1 MIINAIDNWYLISAI
16 NRKSKCHPV
25 WTISR
30 HCSQHP
36 QLHWLSLAPTK
47 QGFDG
52 IKDCWWKTTVSAK
65 SLTSPTFL
73 LWHSIDKT
81 RLALHISHR
90 RKLWNTSQTLQ
101 ASLYYMYIYIFKY
114 IICKCL
120 ILFDIVWHV
129 VEAALGQIHMMIS
142 RKAVGAKRAAP
153 GFSYFS
159 QNSWLKTSV
168 FYPCLAMQAMSSY
181 FVDIS

>member
-1 MIINAIDNWYLISAI
+1 MTIVWYLITAI

-36 QLHWLSLAPTK
+36 VP
-47 QGFDG
+47 
-52 IKDCWWKTTVSAK
+52 AK

-81 RLALHISHR
+81 RLASHISHR

-101 ASLYYMYIYIFKY
+101 ASLYYIYLDYMLFTGVWYCSILFGMWWKLHLDRFKWWY
-114 IICKCL
+114 SEKQLEKNVQTWLL
-120 ILFDIVWHV
+120 ILLPKLL
-129 VEAALGQIHMMIS
+129 A
-142 RKAVGAKRAAP
+142 
-153 GFSYFS
+153 
-159 QNSWLKTSV
+159 QNIGLL
-168 FYPCLAMQAMSSY
+168 PLSSY
-181 FVDIS
+181 AGYVYLLCWHFIGVNSRNLKPMPRAPNSHYVYKTHDPW

>member
-101 ASLYYMYIYIFKY
+101 ASLYYMYIYIY
-114 IICKCL
+114 LNILYVSVWYCS
-120 ILFDIVWHV
+120 ILFGMWWKLHLDRFTWWYPEKQLEQNVQHL
-129 VEAALGQIHMMIS
+129 ASHTS
-142 RKAVGAKRAAP
+142 PKTP
-153 GFSYFS
+153 GS
-159 QNSWLKTSV
+159 KHR
-168 FYPCLAMQAMSSY
+168 SSTP
-181 FVDIS
+181 V